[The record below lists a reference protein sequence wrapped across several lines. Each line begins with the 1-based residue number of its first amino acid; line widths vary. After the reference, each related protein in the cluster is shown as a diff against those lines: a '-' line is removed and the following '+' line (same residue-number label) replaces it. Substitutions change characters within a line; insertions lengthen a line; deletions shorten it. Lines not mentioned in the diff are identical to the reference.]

1 MNNQNELMVVG
12 SVALD
17 SVETP
22 FGKMDDLLG
31 GSAVH
36 FSLAASLYSSVGVV
50 GVVGEDFPAG
60 AVDLLRAREIDLD
73 GLQRMPGETF
83 RWGGRYGYD
92 LNHRE
97 TLFTHLNVFEQ
108 FKPAIPDGYRIT
120 PFLFL
125 GNIDPQLQS
134 GVLEQVRKPRIVAGD
149 TMNYWIDGKKSDLM
163 AVISRLNILLLND
176 AEARQLADEPN
187 LIKAARAIVDFG
199 PECVVVKKGEHGAMM
214 VTREGFF
221 FAPPFPLETVIDP
234 TGAGDSFAGGF
245 MGYLSRCGEIGES
258 ELRNAVIHGTV
269 VASFCVEDFGT
280 RRVAGL
286 TVEDIASRVDAF
298 STFTNCG
305 LSSSFR
311 RWS

>member
-1 MNNQNELMVVG
+1 MKNENELMVVG

-22 FGKMDDLLG
+22 FGKEDDLLG
-31 GSAVH
+31 GSAVY
-36 FSLAASLYSSVGVV
+36 FSLAASLYSPIRFV
-50 GVVGEDFPAG
+50 GVVGEDFPTA
-60 AVDLLRAREIDLD
+60 AVNLLRARDIDLD
-73 GLQRMPGETF
+73 GLQQLSGKTF
-83 RWGGRYGYD
+83 RWGGRYGFD

-108 FKPAIPDGYRIT
+108 FNPTIPDVYRVT

-125 GNIDPQLQS
+125 GNIDPLLQT
-134 GVLEQVRKPRIVAGD
+134 GVLNQVEKPRIVAGD
-149 TMNYWIDGKKSDLM
+149 TMNYWIEGKKSDLM
-163 AVISRLNILLLND
+163 KVIARINVLLLND

-187 LIKAARAIVDFG
+187 LVKAARAIVDYG

-214 VTREGFF
+214 VTKEGFF
-221 FAPPFPLETVIDP
+221 FAPPCPLETVVDP

-245 MGYLSRCGEIGES
+245 MGYLSRCEEIGES

-280 RRVAGL
+280 RRLADLEVD
-286 TVEDIASRVDAF
+286 DIASRVDEFANL
-298 STFTNCG
+298 TDCG
-305 LSSSFR
+305 FCSSFR